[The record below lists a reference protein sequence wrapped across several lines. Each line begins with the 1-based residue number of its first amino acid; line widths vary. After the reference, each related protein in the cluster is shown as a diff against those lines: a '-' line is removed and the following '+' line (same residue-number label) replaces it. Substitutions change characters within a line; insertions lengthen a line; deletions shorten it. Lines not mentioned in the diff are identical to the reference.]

1 MKKVLN
7 IKDFTLEEVIGM
19 VEQGELFVSFDEDVV
34 DVDDE
39 RLYCERGKYYEVVRV
54 PDDNEA
60 QCLTEIEKVDIQFL
74 LYGDDASYVLVKE

>member
-34 DVDDE
+34 DDE
-39 RLYCERGKYYEVVRV
+39 GLYCERGKYYEIVRV
-54 PDDNEA
+54 PVDNEA

-74 LYGDDASYVLVKE
+74 VYGDGVSYVLVKE